1 MPFSVSQNVSAL
13 FKNISKGA
21 SANLYYDGA
30 MLANNDEWFLYG
42 GLITGTDTIA
52 ADAADVVWEY
62 QVDAYGIDETAFSPG
77 FKTYEV
83 DRDGGNVTSRYIAYG
98 GAANVPSENLA
109 FYFSGLRSSTWGSIS
124 RFTADLASTANTLIS
139 LDFGTQ
145 NQEVFTNY
153 TLPDNVSGRA
163 GPELVWV
170 PVGEQGILVA
180 LGGVIDPAFSTSVNA
195 TASVSLIFKHARICF
210 ELTLFITA

>member
-1 MPFSVSQNVSAL
+1 M
-13 FKNISKGA
+13 SKGA

-42 GLITGTDTIA
+42 GLIAETDTIA
-52 ADAADVVWEY
+52 AEAAEVVWEY
-62 QVDAYGIDETAFSPG
+62 QVDAYGIDQTAFSPG

-83 DRDGGNVTSRYIAYG
+83 DRDGGNVTSRYIAFG

-109 FYFSGLRSSTWGSIS
+109 FYFSGLRSSTWESIS
-124 RFTADLASTANTLIS
+124 SISVDLASTANTLIS
-139 LDFGTQ
+139 LDFDTQ

-153 TLPDNVSGRA
+153 TLPDTVSARA

-170 PVGEQGILVA
+170 PVGEKGILVA
-180 LGGVIDPAFSTSVNA
+180 LGGVIDLESGFTTSLNA
-195 TASVSLIFKHARICF
+195 TASVSLVCKHARISL
-210 ELTLFITA
+210 ELMFFITD

>member
-1 MPFSVSQNVSAL
+1 
-13 FKNISKGA
+13 
-21 SANLYYDGA
+21 
-30 MLANNDEWFLYG
+30 MLK
-42 GLITGTDTIA
+42 TDTIV

-62 QVDAYGIDETAFSPG
+62 QVDAYGIDQTAFSPA

-83 DRDGGNVTSRYIAYG
+83 DRDGGNVSSHYIAYG

-124 RFTADLASTANTLIS
+124 SVSTDLASTANTLIS
-139 LDFGTQ
+139 LDFETQ

-153 TLPDNVSGRA
+153 TLPDTVSGRA
-163 GPELVWV
+163 GPELVWI

-180 LGGVIDPAFSTSVNA
+180 LGGVIDPEFSTSVNA
-195 TASVSLIFKHARICF
+195 TASVSLVYTYARICL
-210 ELTLFITA
+210 ELMFLITD